1 MPAHSGNAEMQR
13 AIDRFGEAVIGGD
26 REKHVARLHRDLVFV
41 EIVIL
46 QQLDMVERAFD
57 QRFGAGLAVFFQ
69 QVLFQ
74 AAGIDPDANRA
85 AIGLGRAHDFGD
97 ALAAADI
104 ARIDP
109 QAGGALVR
117 RFERAFVVE
126 MDVGDDRDIGCRGDL
141 VEMCGRFR
149 RGAGHADDVRPGIL
163 AATNLVDRRADILGR
178 RVGHGLHGNRGIAAD
193 GDVADHDLAGR
204 AALDSAPGTN

>member
-1 MPAHSGNAEMQR
+1 MER

-26 REKHVARLHRDLVFV
+26 REEHVARLHRDLVFV
-41 EIVIL
+41 EVVIL
-46 QQLDMVERAFD
+46 QQLDMVEGAFD
-57 QRFGAGLAVFFQ
+57 QRLGAGFAVFFQ

-74 AAGIDPDANRA
+74 AAGIDPDADRA
-85 AIGLGRAHDFGD
+85 AIGLRRADDFGD

-104 ARIDP
+104 AWVDP

-117 RFERAFVVE
+117 RLERTFVME
-126 MDVGDDRDIGCRGDL
+126 MDVGDDRHIGRRRDP

-149 RGAGHADDVRPGIL
+149 RGAGHADDVRAGIL
-163 AATNLVDRRADILGR
+163 AATNLVDRRADIFGR

-193 GDVADHDLAGR
+193 GDIADHDLAGR